1 MFFFSHKT
9 GRDAAPKKDPV
20 TTLQSLIGEHPRLK
34 VSGHLIGMTLMNPNA
49 YAHPSIMCA
58 QWEGW
63 DGKPVSEPP
72 LFYTGLSELAADILS
87 SASDEVLKLSRVV
100 SEKSGVDTSQVIKR
114 YLTQYYRQRENK
126 DLHIGERVKCVCTRT
141 PSRSRTPI

>member
-1 MFFFSHKT
+1 
-9 GRDAAPKKDPV
+9 
-20 TTLQSLIGEHPRLK
+20 
-34 VSGHLIGMTLMNPNA
+34 MTLMNPNA

-63 DGKPVSEPP
+63 DGMPVSEPP

-100 SEKSGVDTSQVIKR
+100 SEKSGVDTSQVRKGHLLR
-114 YLTQYYRQRENK
+114 RALASNSDYLSVLFFKKTQS
-126 DLHIGERVKCVCTRT
+126 V
-141 PSRSRTPI
+141 